1 MSKGERKAAHLVQ
14 KAKELM
20 KHVPLSKHVHHA
32 CVGPVPMFNDLHK
45 VRQVMFQR
53 WRPDVT
59 VTGEQVNGEKDSVN
73 AIVVLNNSLT
83 LTIQHGHLLQ
93 MR

>member
-1 MSKGERKAAHLVQ
+1 
-14 KAKELM
+14 
-20 KHVPLSKHVHHA
+20 
-32 CVGPVPMFNDLHK
+32 MFNDLHE

-59 VTGEQVNGEKDSVN
+59 VTREQVNGEKDSVN
-73 AIVVLNNSLT
+73 AIVVFNDSLT

>member
-20 KHVPLSKHVHHA
+20 KHVHHA
-32 CVGPVPMFNDLHK
+32 CVGPVPMFNDLHE

-59 VTGEQVNGEKDSVN
+59 VTREQVNGEKDSVN